1 MGDIFDRYLALNG
14 QRVATAI
21 HLYGVTTGDDVTA
34 EIIDRMIYDALD
46 EGFKVLES
54 RAIQIKEVEQ

>member
-14 QRVATAI
+14 QRVAAAI